1 LKYLGCTGTAWSR
14 LRGASAFLRSNKY
27 QLYPETRITGIFRI
41 SLGGQSYWLFLPASP
56 EFPRIYFTAD
66 RARKGDPIMGKV
78 IECAKVDPSSG
89 CKHVVRGNT
98 EEEVL
103 KNAME
108 HAKQHGIREVTPELK
123 AKVKAAIR
131 DEK

>member
-1 LKYLGCTGTAWSR
+1 VPPAAEIFGKSSALEGRADPAKK
-14 LRGASAFLRSNKY
+14 GAS
-27 QLYPETRITGIFRI
+27 T
-41 SLGGQSYWLFLPASP
+41 
-56 EFPRIYFTAD
+56 
-66 RARKGDPIMGKV
+66 MGKV

-123 AKVKAAIR
+123 EKVKAAIR

>member
-1 LKYLGCTGTAWSR
+1 MKPKAY
-14 LRGASAFLRSNKY
+14 AFLLLVY
-27 QLYPETRITGIFRI
+27 EPFQQQTG
-41 SLGGQSYWLFLPASP
+41 SG
-56 EFPRIYFTAD
+56 
-66 RARKGDPIMGKV
+66 KGDSAMGKI

-89 CKHVVRGNT
+89 CTHVVRGNT

>member
-1 LKYLGCTGTAWSR
+1 MK
-14 LRGASAFLRSNKY
+14 
-27 QLYPETRITGIFRI
+27 
-41 SLGGQSYWLFLPASP
+41 LFTQIQGRC
-56 EFPRIYFTAD
+56 F
-66 RARKGDPIMGKV
+66 MGKI

-89 CKHVVRGNT
+89 CKHVVRGET
-98 EEEVL
+98 EDEVL